1 MSVGVLAFGFILSSL
16 PFSPSV
22 QCNFSWALR
31 WGQLP
36 VWSVVVEVNR
46 PLLQSRPK
54 AQSSHGLKLLMGV
67 SFLFFF
73 CCF

>member
-16 PFSPSV
+16 TFSPSV

-46 PLLQSRPK
+46 PLLQSRP
-54 AQSSHGLKLLMGV
+54 QSTK
-67 SFLFFF
+67 
-73 CCF
+73 